1 MLSFGTMKPSV
12 LNLAEFDYELP
23 TDRIAQR
30 PVRPR
35 DASRLLFL
43 RRSGEHTGGE
53 APASLAHAA
62 FRDLPELLLPG
73 DLLILNDT
81 RVISARLR
89 GRKSATG
96 GQVEVLLLERAGRG
110 RWHAL
115 ARGLGKAPIGAKL
128 SFTSS
133 VWAMNPEAELEAEV
147 LAHRPDGGVTL
158 GFSGAAADD
167 PTQIGEMP
175 IPPYIRA
182 GRADGSDTNDYQ
194 SCFADRPGAV
204 AAPTASLHFTPE
216 VLAALEAR
224 GVGRAHLTLHV
235 GWGTFAPLRQKNIVR
250 GRLHGEAYLLPA
262 ETAAAVNAARR
273 EGRRVIAVG
282 TTTTRVLE
290 TLADDQGLIRAGRGT
305 TELFIRPGFRFRA
318 IDGLLT
324 NFHLPRS
331 SLLLLV
337 SAFAGRD
344 AVMAAY
350 REALKSGYRV
360 YSYGDAMLL
369 L

>member
-1 MLSFGTMKPSV
+1 MKPPV
-12 LNLAEFDYELP
+12 LNLAEFDYALP
-23 TDRIAQR
+23 ADRIAQR

-35 DASRLLFL
+35 DASRLLVL
-43 RRSGEHTGGE
+43 RRGSGRPGGG
-53 APASLAHAA
+53 ACVALAHAA

-73 DLLILNDT
+73 DLLVLNDT
-81 RVISARLR
+81 RVLSARLR

-96 GQVEVLLLERAGRG
+96 GRIEVLLLERAGRG

-115 ARGLGKAPIGAKL
+115 GRGLGKARVGEKI
-128 SFTSS
+128 SFASS
-133 VWAMNPEAELEAEV
+133 AWSINPEAKLEAEV
-147 LAHRPDGGVTL
+147 LAHRPDGSVTL
-158 GFSGAAADD
+158 AFSGPAADD
-167 PTQIGEMP
+167 PAQLGEMP
-175 IPPYIRA
+175 IPPYIRR
-182 GRADGSDTNDYQ
+182 GHADGLDTTDYQ
-194 SCFADRPGAV
+194 SCFANTPGAV

-216 VLAALEAR
+216 TLAALEAR
-224 GVGRAHLTLHV
+224 GVDRAHLTLHV
-235 GWGTFAPLRQKNIVR
+235 GWGTFAPLREASIAS
-250 GRLHGEAYLLPA
+250 GRLHGEAYVLPA
-262 ETAAAVNAARR
+262 ETARAVNAARR

-290 TLADDQGLIRAGRGT
+290 TRADDQGLITAGRGT

-350 REALKSGYRV
+350 DEAVKSGYRV

>member
-1 MLSFGTMKPSV
+1 MKPTV
-12 LNLAEFDYELP
+12 PNLAEFDYALP
-23 TDRIAQR
+23 ADRIAQR

-35 DASRLLFL
+35 DASRLLVL
-43 RRSGEHTGGE
+43 RRRGGE
-53 APASLAHAA
+53 PGGGSSDALEHSA
-62 FRDLPELLLPG
+62 FRNLPALLLPG
-73 DLLILNDT
+73 DLLVLNDT
-81 RVISARLR
+81 RVLSARLR

-96 GQVEVLLLERAGRG
+96 GGFEVLLLESAGRG
-110 RWHAL
+110 RWQAL
-115 ARGLGKAPIGAKL
+115 ARGLGKARVGEKL

-133 VWAMNPEAELEAEV
+133 AWAINPEAELEAEL

-158 GFSGAAADD
+158 AFSGPAADD
-167 PTQIGEMP
+167 PAQIGEMP
-175 IPPYIRA
+175 IPPYIRR
-182 GRADGSDTNDYQ
+182 GRADRSDTTDYQ
-194 SCFADRPGAV
+194 SCFAATPGAV
-204 AAPTASLHFTPE
+204 AAPTAGLHFTAE
-216 VLAALEAR
+216 TLAALEAR

-235 GWGTFAPLRQKNIVR
+235 GWGTFAPLRESSFAS
-250 GRLHGEAYLLPA
+250 GRLHGEAYVLPA
-262 ETAAAVNAARR
+262 ETARAVNKARR

-290 TLADDQGLIRAGRGT
+290 TLADDQGLVTAGRGMT
-305 TELFIRPGFRFRA
+305 DLFIRPGFRFRA
-318 IDGLLT
+318 VDGLLT

-344 AVMAAY
+344 AVIAAY
-350 REALKSGYRV
+350 DEAVKSGYRV